1 MPINLQLE
9 SNAAKSGSCRCNI
22 ISQHCYSDLM
32 IKRGMQWATIQC
44 HESLVQ
50 PQTAAGHWLSLCRLL
65 ASLRQLVTHDRVST
79 DRERPRNTAQ
89 NIDNLY
95 LIYRSVLMTATPPT
109 ALEIWIRKLILISLR
124 LLWSC
129 ESHWAN
135 QQNDFAQNRKF
146 VKYTLPKLV
155 YNHLLGKRGAEDTS
169 HLKFPAG
176 EKRSYLTSLC

>member
-22 ISQHCYSDLM
+22 ISQHCYSDLT
-32 IKRGMQWATIQC
+32 IKRGMQWATIQCIYVC

-79 DRERPRNTAQ
+79 DRERPRNIAQ

-95 LIYRSVLMTATPPT
+95 LISHCSNDTDPANRFGNMKQKADFSCGHVRASEPINKT
-109 ALEIWIRKLILISLR
+109 ISRKIAN
-124 LLWSC
+124 LWNTHCPS
-129 ESHWAN
+129 W
-135 QQNDFAQNRKF
+135 F
-146 VKYTLPKLV
+146 TI
-155 YNHLLGKRGAEDTS
+155 TW
-169 HLKFPAG
+169 
-176 EKRSYLTSLC
+176 

>member
-22 ISQHCYSDLM
+22 ISQHYYSDLT
-32 IKRGMQWATIQC
+32 IKRGMQWATIQCIYVC

-79 DRERPRNTAQ
+79 DRERPRNIAQ

-95 LIYRSVLMTATPPT
+95 LISHCSNDTDPANRFGNMKQKADFNFTAVVVVMWEPLSQSTKRFR
-109 ALEIWIRKLILISLR
+109 AKSQICEIHI
-124 LLWSC
+124 
-129 ESHWAN
+129 
-135 QQNDFAQNRKF
+135 AQ
-146 VKYTLPKLV
+146 VGLQ
-155 YNHLLGKRGAEDTS
+155 
-169 HLKFPAG
+169 
-176 EKRSYLTSLC
+176 